1 MLINKCLVDGRS
13 FLFKDETDK
22 DEVCL
27 EIKLISISNSILID
41 IEKILKN
48 FKFKLMIILIK
59 ISKNFAQEE
68 KFEITRTAYKL
79 KNDMNTN
86 EVRIMTKST
95 KK

>member
-13 FLFKDETDK
+13 FSFLKDETDK

-48 FKFKLMIILIK
+48 FKF
-59 ISKNFAQEE
+59 S
-68 KFEITRTAYKL
+68 
-79 KNDMNTN
+79 
-86 EVRIMTKST
+86 
-95 KK
+95 